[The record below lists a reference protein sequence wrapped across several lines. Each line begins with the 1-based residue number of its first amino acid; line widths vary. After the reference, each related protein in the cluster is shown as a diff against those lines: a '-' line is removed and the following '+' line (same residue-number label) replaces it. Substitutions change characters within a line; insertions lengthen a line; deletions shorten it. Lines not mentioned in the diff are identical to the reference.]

1 MRAVVCRAF
10 GDPAAVRVETLP
22 DPVAVGDGVRIA
34 VCTSGLSFANL
45 LALQGQHQNR
55 AELPF
60 TPGTDVSG
68 VVIQCGPD
76 VTLFRPGDRVAA
88 AVRRGGF
95 TEQIVVPQRTVFAL
109 PDAVDHDSAVQFPVM
124 YGTAYAGLK
133 WRARLAADE
142 TVLIHGAAGGSG
154 MAVIEVA
161 RCLGG
166 RVVATAST
174 DEKADACRRHGAE
187 LVINHRRESF
197 REAVL
202 SFTGGRGADV
212 VFDPVGGDMFTESTR
227 CIAPDGRLL
236 VIGFASGTIP
246 QVSANIPLVKNFDVI
261 GLYWGHYLGW
271 GRLPSHPRDDARV
284 RAAMAEMFAW
294 HAQGRLHADIHGRYA
309 LDDYA
314 AALAALSAREVV
326 GRVVL
331 NPLTEQDIRRGLQ
344 AGPDRTGNAA
354 RPL

>member
-10 GDPAAVRVETLP
+10 GDPAAVRVEHLP
-22 DPVAVGDGVRIA
+22 DPVVAGDGVHIA
-34 VCTSGLSFANL
+34 VCSAGLSFANL

-60 TPGTDVSG
+60 TPGTDISG
-68 VVIQCGPD
+68 VVIGCGPD

-133 WRARLAADE
+133 WRARLAAGE
-142 TVLIHGAAGGSG
+142 TVLVHGAAGGSG
-154 MAVIEVA
+154 MAAIDVA
-161 RCLGG
+161 RCLGA

-174 DEKADACRRHGAE
+174 DAKAEACRRHGAD
-187 LVINHRRESF
+187 LVINHRRQSF
-197 REAVL
+197 RDAVL
-202 SFTGGRGADV
+202 AFTGGRGADV
-212 VFDPVGGDMFTESTR
+212 VFDPVGGDTFTESTR

-246 QVSANIPLVKNFDVI
+246 DLPANIALVKNFDLI

-271 GRLPSHPRDDARV
+271 GRVPAGEGDEARV
-284 RAAMAEMFAW
+284 RAAMGEMLGW
-294 HAQGRLHADIHGRYA
+294 HAQGRLHSDIHGRHA
-309 LDDYA
+309 LGDFA
-314 AALAALSAREVV
+314 AALAALSAREVI

-331 NPLTEQDIRRGLQ
+331 NPLTEPEIRRDLL
-344 AGPDRTGNAA
+344 R
-354 RPL
+354 